1 VNRRVD
7 ESGVSQMSANE
18 DRIARELLDRAGTTY
33 AAEAG
38 ITLADKP
45 APLFQLL
52 VLAQL
57 MSARITADIAVAAA
71 RELRSSGYRTPQ
83 RVAEADWQDLVD
95 ALGRGHYRRY
105 DESTATRLGENATI
119 LLDRYQGDLRKLAA
133 EADRDPDR
141 LTELLQQFKGIGPT
155 GAEIFLREVQD
166 VWTWV
171 RPHFDDRAR
180 KGADLL
186 HLSTDPKRL
195 DRLGPSGHDAE
206 LAAALVRVSLDKDL
220 ADRVLA
226 AAG

>member
-1 VNRRVD
+1 M
-7 ESGVSQMSANE
+7 SGNE

-38 ITLADKP
+38 ISLADKP

-83 RVAEADWQDLVD
+83 RVAEAEWQDLVD

-119 LLDRYQGDLRKLAA
+119 LLDRYQGDLRKLAG

-141 LTELLQQFKGIGPT
+141 LAELLQQFKGIGPT

-186 HLSTDPKRL
+186 HLSTDPQRL
-195 DRLGPSGHDAE
+195 DRLGRSGHDAE

-220 ADRVLA
+220 ADQVLA
-226 AAG
+226 AVG